1 MASAS
6 DILSSPDYINANPA
20 TKEAIFNKH
29 IASTPD
35 FVNANSATQS
45 AIRQKF
51 KLDATAARGTAL
63 GEEPAGDMERR
74 GFVSKPSLTLAPQV
88 RARVSGAAL
97 APRTDA
103 GGMESVGQAAL
114 GFGRGVLKG
123 FGGLG
128 DIGGSAIG
136 LPTSDEV
143 SQAFGLEE
151 TPPQYA
157 PYEFIGNVL
166 GPGGIAKGINVGG
179 KFKEKVGEKIV
190 DYTGILTDRVA
201 GNKLIK
207 LLGKDADAA
216 VNELAKS
223 KTGVESAG
231 EALAG
236 MGNVQ
241 FSQYLK
247 SLEDAAP
254 QTYADIVAAKKSL
267 LGTQAGRVEQTVAK
281 AEREVTDSLANPKQT
296 DVGANIVKAAE
307 KERKTVRK
315 DIIQPGYD
323 AAFKAAGDTKL
334 DASQVVADAEDILGT
349 PLANFSDTAMPHTV
363 EALAKLRSTGPKLVA
378 PNGEVIAQPKVQATL
393 EQIDNVRKAVN
404 KDIAAAKLGA
414 GGVNDARLANL
425 KNLHASID
433 KAVADSGTL
442 DDMAKALY
450 KTAVDNY
457 RNLYVPRFKTG
468 EAAKLFERRTREMPG
483 VNPED
488 VAGLFLKG
496 ESEAKSFVDLFQG
509 NKAALDEAKTG
520 IEGLY
525 RNATVKADG
534 SFDQAAHIAFLKQY
548 GPKIDILDDAGMGLR
563 NRFTSV
569 AGKAQTVTAPLEGVK
584 EVKAIA
590 GKATLPEGAR
600 LANIESS
607 VNDLLKVVPDTDIQ
621 NYVEVARRAT
631 TYEDLARGIAPGE
644 LNLPFT
650 NPLDVKQRVAA
661 KVFEDLMKKLN
672 ATQRTKFA
680 EIFADPQ
687 ATRVFLAKALERQ
700 KTGGPGAARRAA
712 RQDFFNKVGAVNA
725 LAPPSPNQ
733 NALAEQ

>member
-1 MASAS
+1 MASAL

-20 TKEAIFNKH
+20 TKEAIFNKR

-35 FVNANSATQS
+35 FANANPATQS

-51 KLDATAARGTAL
+51 GLDATAARGTAL

-74 GFVSKPSLTLAPQV
+74 GFVNKPSLTLAPQV

-97 APRTDA
+97 APSTDV
-103 GGMESVGQAAL
+103 GGLKGVGEAAL
-114 GFGRGVLKG
+114 GLGRGVLKG

-136 LPTSDEV
+136 LPTSEEV
-143 SQAFGLEE
+143 SQVFGLEE

-157 PYEFIGNVL
+157 AYENIGGIL

-190 DYTGILTDRVA
+190 DYTGILTDRAA

-207 LLGKDADAA
+207 LLGKDAAAA

-247 SLEDAAP
+247 SLETAAP
-254 QTYADIVAAKKSL
+254 QTYADLVVAKKSL

-281 AEREVTDSLANPKQT
+281 AEKEVTDSLANPKQT
-296 DVGANIVKAAE
+296 DVGTNIVNAAK
-307 KERKTVRK
+307 KEREAVKK
-315 DIIQPGYD
+315 DIIRPGYD
-323 AAFKAAGDTKL
+323 AAFKAAGDTKI
-334 DASQVVADAEDILGT
+334 DVSQVVDDAENILGSK
-349 PLANFSDTAMPHTV
+349 LADIATKDMPQTV
-363 EALAKLRSTGPKLVA
+363 EALAKLRSSGPKLIA
-378 PNGEVIAQPKVQATL
+378 PTGEVIAQPKVQATL
-393 EQIDNVRKAVN
+393 EQIDKVRKAIN
-404 KDIAAAKLGA
+404 DDIAAAQLGA
-414 GGVNDARLANL
+414 GTPNAARLANL
-425 KNLHASID
+425 KEIHASID

-450 KTAVDNY
+450 KTALDNY

-468 EAAKLFERRTREMPG
+468 ESAKLFERRSRNMPG

-488 VAGLFLKG
+488 VAGSFLRG

-525 RNATVKADG
+525 RKATVNADG
-534 SFDQAAHIAFLKQY
+534 SFNQTAHTAFLEQY
-548 GPKIDILDDAGMGLR
+548 GPQIDILDDAGMGLR
-563 NRFTSV
+563 NKFTSV

-600 LANIESS
+600 LAKIESS

-700 KTGGPGAARRAA
+700 KTGGPGATRRAA
-712 RQDFFNKVGAVNA
+712 RQDFFNKLGVVNA
-725 LAPPSPNQ
+725 LAPPNQ

>member
-1 MASAS
+1 MPVLNFD
-6 DILSSPDYINANPA
+6 DILSPNA
-20 TKEAIFNKH
+20 
-29 IASTPD
+29 S
-35 FVNANSATQS
+35 S
-45 AIRQKF
+45 
-51 KLDATAARGTAL
+51 GAL
-63 GEEPAGDMERR
+63 TFDDIL
-74 GFVSKPSLTLAPQV
+74 PSDSGMPTGRKLAPQV
-88 RARVSGAAL
+88 AARVSPQAL
-97 APRTDA
+97 APRTDV
-103 GGMESVGQAAL
+103 GGFKGVKEAAL
-114 GFGRGVLKG
+114 GLGRGAVKG
-123 FGGLG
+123 TFGAAGDVAQFLSDYSPATLLGITPKGLTTG
-128 DIGGSAIG
+128 YI
-136 LPTSDEV
+136 PTSEKV
-143 SQAFGLEE
+143 GEMFKLGQ
-151 TPPQYA
+151 TPAEYA
-157 PYEFIGNVL
+157 PYEFIGSVL
-166 GPGGIAKGINVGG
+166 GPGAIAKGVNVGG
-179 KFKEKVGEKIV
+179 KFAEKAGEKIV
-190 DYTGILTDRVA
+190 DYTGILTDRAA

-216 VNELAKS
+216 VNQLAKS
-223 KTGVESAG
+223 KTGAESAG

-236 MGNVQ
+236 TGNVQ
-241 FSQYLK
+241 LSQYLK

-254 QTYADIVAAKKSL
+254 QTYADLVATKKSL

-296 DVGANIVKAAE
+296 DVGSNIVKAAE
-307 KERKTVRK
+307 KEREAVKK
-315 DIIQPGYD
+315 DIIRPGYD
-323 AAFKAAGDTKL
+323 AAFKAAGDTKI
-334 DASQVVADAEDILGT
+334 DASQVVDDAENILGSK
-349 PLANFSDTAMPHTV
+349 LADIATKDMPQTA
-363 EALAKLRSTGPKLVA
+363 EALAKLRSSGPRLIS
-378 PNGEVIAQPKVQATL
+378 PTGEVIAQPKVQATL
-393 EQIDNVRKAVN
+393 RQIDDIRKAIN
-404 KDIAAAKLGA
+404 KDLATAQLGA

-450 KTAVDNY
+450 KTALDNY
-457 RNLYVPRFKTG
+457 RTLYVPRFKTG
-468 EAAKLFERRTREMPG
+468 ESAKLFERRARNMPG

-488 VAGLFLKG
+488 VASSFLKG
-496 ESEAKSFVDLFQG
+496 ESEAKSFVNLFQG

-525 RNATVKADG
+525 RKATVKADG
-534 SFDQAAHIAFLKQY
+534 SFDQAAHAAFLEQY
-548 GPKIDILDDAGMGLR
+548 GPQIDILDDAGMGLR

-590 GKATLPEGAR
+590 GKTTLPEGAR
-600 LANIESS
+600 LAKIESS

-631 TYEDLARGIAPGE
+631 TYEDLARGITPGE

-650 NPLDVKQRVAA
+650 NPLDVKQRVVA

-700 KTGGPGAARRAA
+700 KTGGPGAARRTA
-712 RQDFFNKVGAVNA
+712 RQDFFNKLGAVNA
-725 LAPPSPNQ
+725 LAPPSTNQ
-733 NALAEQ
+733 NALAGQ